1 MDGLMVLLTQAAATW
16 TSGYPLQQQHGGL
29 ELLFISAMA
38 HDGIYRLEQ
47 QLRLCV
53 ALRLDSGYCGEL
65 R

>member
-1 MDGLMVLLTQAAATW
+1 MDGLMVLLTKAPGPRPAGDAF
-16 TSGYPLQQQHGGL
+16 QQQHGGL
-29 ELLFISAMA
+29 HTLLIRAMA